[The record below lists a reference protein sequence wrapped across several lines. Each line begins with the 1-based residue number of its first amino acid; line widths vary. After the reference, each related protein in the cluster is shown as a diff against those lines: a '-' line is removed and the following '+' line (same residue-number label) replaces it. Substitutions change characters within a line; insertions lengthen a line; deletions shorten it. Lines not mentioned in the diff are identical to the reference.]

1 MKRLLLAAALCA
13 SATPAFAL
21 FDTAAPGWVYMIDP
35 TTGNILG
42 SAAHPLNVTGGGGGG
57 GSTTPFVPGSTAIS
71 PFTATGVSSTI
82 SIPAGSTT
90 LIVSSSSATSNIA
103 HCTLGAGPAVTS
115 DQTIQPG
122 ASFAFNVTAAT
133 QFSCITSAG
142 SQVMTAVAGSG
153 ALQATAAQL
162 TTGTGSNASVG
173 PTGSVAPTSSTYD
186 GMLISGGNM
195 VGASGS
201 VWGSA
206 PTGLNVLGVN
216 ADILSSVLPTGAAT
230 ATNQEVTAAGTSAAS
245 AQGVQG
251 VTGGVPFLTNPGTA
265 TLWGI
270 LTQGSTTSG
279 QSGQLMM
286 GAVTTA
292 APSYTTAQTSPL
304 SLDPAGNLR
313 VNVVTGGGSG
323 GTSAAD
329 KSAFTYG
336 TTTMTT
342 GGCVFNSSITQL
354 TSGQAGGV
362 SCSANREQYFDVLQT
377 SNFYTLL
384 SATTGTPGSAIP
396 SQGNMVGGTDGTN
409 FRDMGVDAAN
419 NVKTATAANITP
431 TDCSGT
437 ITTGGT
443 AQPAIAAQTT
453 LHGFTIANIDASAGS
468 GEPLWLSF
476 TTTAAAATAASYP
489 LAPPAATTFAGM
501 GSYSTPPGFGT
512 NHAVSIIGAT
522 TGHKFS
528 CSWW

>member
-1 MKRLLLAAALCA
+1 MMKSILIVCSAAALSMGA
-13 SATPAFAL
+13 FIVPAQAQQTARVVTTCGNVSPYHAL
-21 FDTAAPGWVYMIDP
+21 NPGSITTLYVDP
-35 TTGNILG
+35 NGNIC
-42 SAAHPLNVTGGGGGG
+42 GGGGGG
-57 GSTTPFVPGSTAIS
+57 GGGGT
-71 PFTATGVSSTI
+71 
-82 SIPAGSTT
+82 
-90 LIVSSSSATSNIA
+90 SSSFGATFP
-103 HCTLGAGPAVTS
+103 TVG
-115 DQTIQPG
+115 
-122 ASFAFNVTAAT
+122 TAAGFEYLSSPPT
-133 QFSCITSAG
+133 LTSG
-142 SQVMTAVAGSG
+142 QMVAGQTDVNGNLKVNVISG
-153 ALQATAAQL
+153 
-162 TTGTGSNASVG
+162 GGSNASVG
-173 PTGSVAPTSSTYD
+173 STGSAVPGSATYAGINVGGTLTGWPGTST
-186 GMLISGGNM
+186 GGN
-195 VGASGS
+195 V
-201 VWGSA
+201 
-206 PTGLNVLGVN
+206 
-216 ADILSSVLPTGAAT
+216 
-230 ATNQEVTAAGTSAAS
+230 
-245 AQGVQG
+245 
-251 VTGGVPFLTNPGTA
+251 NPGTA

-279 QSGQLMM
+279 QSGHLMM

-329 KSAFTYG
+329 KSTFTYG

-362 SCSANREQYFDVLQT
+362 SCSANREQYFDVLQS

-384 SATTGTPGSAIP
+384 SATAGTPGSAIP
-396 SQGNMVGGTDGTN
+396 TQGNMVGGTDGTN

-419 NVKTATAANITP
+419 NVKTATAANVTP

-437 ITTGGT
+437 ITTGGI

-453 LHGFTIANIDASAGS
+453 LHGFTIGNIDASAGS
-468 GEPLWLSF
+468 GEPLWISF
-476 TTTAAAATAASYP
+476 TATAAAATAASYP

>member
-1 MKRLLLAAALCA
+1 MMKSILLVCSASALSLAAFIVPAQAQQTARVVTTCGSVSPYHALN
-13 SATPAFAL
+13 
-21 FDTAAPGWVYMIDP
+21 PGSITTLYVDP
-35 TTGNILG
+35 NGNIC
-42 SAAHPLNVTGGGGGG
+42 GGGGGG
-57 GSTTPFVPGSTAIS
+57 GG
-71 PFTATGVSSTI
+71 G
-82 SIPAGSTT
+82 G
-90 LIVSSSSATSNIA
+90 
-103 HCTLGAGPAVTS
+103 
-115 DQTIQPG
+115 
-122 ASFAFNVTAAT
+122 
-133 QFSCITSAG
+133 
-142 SQVMTAVAGSG
+142 
-153 ALQATAAQL
+153 
-162 TTGTGSNASVG
+162 
-173 PTGSVAPTSSTYD
+173 TSS
-186 GMLISGGNM
+186 NF
-195 VGASGS
+195 GATF
-201 VWGSA
+201 
-206 PTGLNVLGVN
+206 PTAG
-216 ADILSSVLPTGAAT
+216 
-230 ATNQEVTAAGTSAAS
+230 TAAGFEYLSAPPTLTSGQMVAGQTDVNGNIKVS
-245 AQGVQG
+245 
-251 VTGGVPFLTNPGTA
+251 PGTA

-304 SLDPAGNLR
+304 SLDTAGNLR

-342 GGCVFNSSITQL
+342 GGCVFNSSITAL

-362 SCSANREQYFDVLQT
+362 SCSANREQYFDVLQS

-384 SATTGTPGSAIP
+384 SATVGTPGSAIP
-396 SQGNMVGGTDGTN
+396 TQGNMVGGTDGTN

-419 NVKTATAANITP
+419 NVKTATAANVTP

-437 ITTGGT
+437 ITTGGI

-453 LHGFTIANIDASAGS
+453 LHGFTIGNIDASAGS
-468 GEPLWLSF
+468 GEPLWISF
-476 TTTAAAATAASYP
+476 TATAAASTAASYP

>member
-21 FDTAAPGWVYMIDP
+21 FGSDAPGWVYMADP

-57 GSTTPFVPGSTAIS
+57 GSTTPFVPGATAIS

-90 LIVSSSSATSNIA
+90 LIVSSSSGTSNIA
-103 HCTLGAGPAVTS
+103 HCTLGAGPALTS

-122 ASFAFNVTAAT
+122 ASFAFNATAAA

-142 SQVMTAVAGSG
+142 SQIMTAVAGSG
-153 ALQATAAQL
+153 ALQATAGLL
-162 TTGTGSNASVG
+162 TTGSV
-173 PTGSVAPTSSTYD
+173 
-186 GMLISGGNM
+186 
-195 VGASGS
+195 
-201 VWGSA
+201 
-206 PTGLNVLGVN
+206 
-216 ADILSSVLPTGAAT
+216 
-230 ATNQEVTAAGTSAAS
+230 
-245 AQGVQG
+245 
-251 VTGGVPFLTNPGTA
+251 NPGTA

-279 QSGQLMM
+279 QSGELMM

-342 GGCVFNSSITQL
+342 GGCVFNSSITAL

-384 SATTGTPGSAIP
+384 SATVGTPGSAIP
-396 SQGNMVGGTDGTN
+396 SQGNVVGGTDGTN

-419 NVKTATAANITP
+419 NVKTATAANVTP

-443 AQPAIAAQTT
+443 AQNAITAQTT

-468 GEPLWLSF
+468 GEPLWLSL